1 MSFSDLINCTDCCLF
16 SLHEQHIKLEEGSFV
31 WLQCKS
37 SSVKQLKRFS
47 RKKNCDVSIRCYKSI
62 GWVKPIGTLLEPT
75 ERRPQ
80 LPTLD
85 GVVPACTHTV
95 LFTETNEL
103 LKSEGFHLVFR
114 IGGGPKCWMRTNHSK
129 HLIDDNMDFSGK
141 PPYWSYNMAII
152 LYSCIWGCFET
163 SLPQNLLC
171 STPVL
176 FSTMLWTHFVK

>member
-1 MSFSDLINCTDCCLF
+1 M
-16 SLHEQHIKLEEGSFV
+16 
-31 WLQCKS
+31 
-37 SSVKQLKRFS
+37 
-47 RKKNCDVSIRCYKSI
+47 SIRCYKSI
-62 GWVKPIGTLLEPT
+62 GWVKHIGTLLEPT

-103 LKSEGFHLVFR
+103 MKSEGFHLVFR

-141 PPYWSYNMAII
+141 PPY
-152 LYSCIWGCFET
+152 
-163 SLPQNLLC
+163 
-171 STPVL
+171 
-176 FSTMLWTHFVK
+176 